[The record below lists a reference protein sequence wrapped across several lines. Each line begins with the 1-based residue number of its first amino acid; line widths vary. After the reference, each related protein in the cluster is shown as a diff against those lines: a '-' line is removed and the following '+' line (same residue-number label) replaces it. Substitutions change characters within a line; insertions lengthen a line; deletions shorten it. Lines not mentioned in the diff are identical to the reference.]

1 MTTVALACRELPIGG
16 AIETDSVG
24 TVRETVEWLQVA
36 LVRSHGKGERVDFG
50 TDLASTLSPTLTGW
64 P

>member
-1 MTTVALACRELPIGG
+1 MGG
-16 AIETDSVG
+16 ATETDSVG

-36 LVRSHGKGERVDFG
+36 LVRSHSKGERVDFG